1 MQMASFPF
9 FMDAYIQS
17 DLIGKII
24 FLGLF
29 SLSGITWFYIIYKL
43 YLIYRI
49 NFSSD
54 RFQKSLENN
63 PQPILD
69 PVRDADDFMNPFNT
83 IYFSTKKKT
92 IEILDKNHFFLRKQ
106 AKTSEPITDVY
117 LSHIDIEFIEGF
129 VYMLLESE
137 REKLEKDSFVL
148 STISTLAP
156 FLGLLGTVWGILITF
171 TGVGQGGSFM
181 SNVVILSGLSTAL
194 VTTVLGLIIA
204 IPALIFHN
212 IIRHRVR
219 SYCNRMQNFGSN
231 LLSTIEMQYR
241 KVDFDV

>member
-106 AKTSEPITDVY
+106 AKTSEPITDAVSY
-117 LSHIDIEFIEGF
+117 THL
-129 VYMLLESE
+129 
-137 REKLEKDSFVL
+137 
-148 STISTLAP
+148 TLP
-156 FLGLLGTVWGILITF
+156 T
-171 TGVGQGGSFM
+171 SD
-181 SNVVILSGLSTAL
+181 L
-194 VTTVLGLIIA
+194 V
-204 IPALIFHN
+204 
-212 IIRHRVR
+212 
-219 SYCNRMQNFGSN
+219 
-231 LLSTIEMQYR
+231 
-241 KVDFDV
+241 

>member
-43 YLIYRI
+43 YLINRI
-49 NFSSD
+49 NFFSN
-54 RFQKSLENN
+54 RFQKLLENN

-69 PVRDADDFMNPFNT
+69 PVAEADDFVNPFNT

-92 IEILDKNHFFLRKQ
+92 IEILDKNHFFLSKQ
-106 AKTSEPITDVY
+106 AKTSDPITDVY
-117 LSHIDIEFIEGF
+117 LSHVDIEFIESF
-129 VYMLLESE
+129 VYMLLECE
-137 REKLEKDSFVL
+137 KEKLEKDSFVL
-148 STISTLAP
+148 STVSTLAP

-181 SNVVILSGLSTAL
+181 SNTVILSGLSTAL